1 MPSTSF
7 ALVAPPLPFLL
18 CLSDACTH
26 GSLSRLFFSAI
37 PVSPLHPSPSLHQK
51 LPEFCFPPTC
61 PSSAPHSLLQGASQ
75 DCPQHRSSPRQ
86 QGEPCP
92 APPLS
97 CPVSFTAVCEPDLG
111 NGVFCL
117 LPSMGL
123 RRQDCSLKHLL
134 TLTPSIHRHIR
145 NTCCGPGS
153 QALCWVMGLVL

>member
-1 MPSTSF
+1 MVT
-7 ALVAPPLPFLL
+7 PPLPFLL

-26 GSLSRLFFSAI
+26 GSLSRLSFSAI
-37 PVSPLHPSPSLHQK
+37 PVSPLHPYPSLHQK

-75 DCPQHRSSPRQ
+75 ECPQHRSSPASR
-86 QGEPCP
+86 ESPF
-92 APPLS
+92 PPLHS
-97 CPVSFTAVCEPDLG
+97 PALSAFTAVCEPNPG